1 MDLKFSSISAIL
13 LIFIV
18 LFLTLGFVSASDNA
32 TDAVLEES
40 EVPVLENDVEI
51 QEDSSIV
58 EESDLSGEKAST
70 QIETDNL
77 EMYYKDNAD
86 FVGYFKDVNGT
97 PVANKKITVS
107 VAGKVYNRTTDD
119 NGMFKLPIQLKPKS
133 YNVLVKFNG
142 DDDFESSYADS
153 LIKVK
158 KIPVLIKT
166 KDFNT
171 YVGSDLF
178 FTVTAYNEI
187 NKSPMAGVKLLF
199 KVYSKDTKKYSYYYA
214 TTDKNGVASL
224 NKNLPIGNYII
235 YTSAV
240 GNTVSYKTSQGK
252 SSMIVKP
259 TAEMGCCSVYV
270 QVSSSEAVCGFRRDS
285 TYSVN
290 ILVISQSWWGKTAI
304 KQYKTIGTYSF
315 HLIVTCDG
323 WMIGTGGADNPTI
336 NRNVEKL
343 AGQMV
348 SDGCIQRSKLNQ
360 IRNYIAR
367 LGIGHFAI
375 KAPNGR
381 YAAVWKN
388 GMEFGVLK
396 PGEFISVPNYKSCY
410 RHGTYARFGSHPAS
424 AAIKIAATDSYGVN
438 KRDILVHHWKATTK
452 DYKTSAI
459 VKSYGSN
466 DNGKLS
472 GRSTAH
478 LKDNIYYKNVFHS
491 KNSLPYPIR
500 GKVLGIHNFG
510 NIDKFTKTHTV
521 VVAPKVTNK
530 FNQPALFKVNLKN
543 KAGKPVGYAY
553 IYVKIY
559 SSKFSKTYHL
569 KTDANGLVKI
579 DTKVLGLGNYN
590 VLISQANN
598 RYWTSGTSTIS
609 IVK

>member
-1 MDLKFSSISAIL
+1 MKVNFGEVSAIL

-18 LFLTLGFVSASDNA
+18 LFLTLGFASASDNS
-32 TDAVLEES
+32 TDVILEDS
-40 EVPVLENDVEI
+40 EAPGIENDIEL
-51 QEDSSIV
+51 QADSSVV
-58 EESDLSGEKAST
+58 EQSNVSCEKIGT
-70 QIETDNL
+70 GIEVDNL
-77 EMYYKDNAD
+77 NLYYQDNAD
-86 FVGYFKDVNGT
+86 FIGYFKDVNGT
-97 PVANKKITVS
+97 PIKNKKVTVA
-107 VAGKVYNRTTDD
+107 VAGKSYNITT
-119 NGMFKLPIQLKPKS
+119 NSKGMFKLPIHLKPKV
-133 YNVLVKFNG
+133 YDVLVKFAG
-142 DDDFESSYADS
+142 DDDFEASSVNAF
-153 LIKVK
+153 ITVK
-158 KIPVLIKT
+158 KMPIVIQT
-166 KDFNT
+166 KDFST
-171 YVGSDLF
+171 YVGSDIF
-178 FTVTAYNEI
+178 FTATAYNEI
-187 NKSPMAGVKLLF
+187 TKTPVAGVKLKF

-214 TTDKNGVASL
+214 TTDKEGVATL
-224 NKNLPIGNYII
+224 NKNLNVGNYVV

-240 GNTVSYKTSQGK
+240 SNAVSYKNSKVKTS
-252 SSMIVKP
+252 MVVKP

-285 TYSVN
+285 TYAVN

-336 NRNVEKL
+336 NRNIERL

-348 SDGCIQRSKLNQ
+348 SDGYLQRPKLNQ
-360 IRNYIAR
+360 IKNYISR

-375 KAPNGR
+375 KMPNGR
-381 YAAVWKN
+381 YAVVWKN

-396 PGEFISVPNYKSCY
+396 PGEYISVPNYKSCY
-410 RHGTYARFGSHPAS
+410 RHGTYAKFGSHPAS

-452 DYKTSAI
+452 DYKTTSI

-466 DNGKLS
+466 DNGKLC

-491 KNSLPYPIR
+491 KNSLPYPVR
-500 GKVLGIHNFG
+500 GKVLGTHNFG

-530 FNQPALFKVNLKN
+530 YNQSSLFKVNLKN

-559 SSKFSKTYHL
+559 SSKFSKIYHL

-579 DTKVLGLGNYN
+579 NTNVLGLGNYN